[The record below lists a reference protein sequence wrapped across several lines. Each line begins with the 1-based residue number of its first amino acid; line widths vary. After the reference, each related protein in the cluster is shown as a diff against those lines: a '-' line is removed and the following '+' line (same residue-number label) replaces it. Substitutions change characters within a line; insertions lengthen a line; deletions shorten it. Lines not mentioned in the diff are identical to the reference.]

1 MTIPYYKGHFI
12 PIQQEGRGL
21 GSILS
26 SIARS
31 ALPLVRT
38 GAKFL
43 GRQALRA
50 GCDIGDDVLSG
61 HTVKSSIRKR
71 VFGEESPQE
80 GSGIKR
86 RRRTIRKR
94 APRRRRRPVRKVRKC
109 SKKKKC
115 KQAKRRRGKKNKKN
129 HDIFS

>member
-12 PIQQEGRGL
+12 PIHQEGRGL
-21 GSILS
+21 GSIFS

-31 ALPLVRT
+31 ALPFVKS

-71 VFGEESPQE
+71 VFGEEAPQE

-86 RRRTIRKR
+86 RRR
-94 APRRRRRPVRKVRKC
+94 RRRKQTPKRKVRKIRKC

-115 KQAKRRRGKKNKKN
+115 AKKRRRGKKKN

>member
-86 RRRTIRKR
+86 RRRTRKH